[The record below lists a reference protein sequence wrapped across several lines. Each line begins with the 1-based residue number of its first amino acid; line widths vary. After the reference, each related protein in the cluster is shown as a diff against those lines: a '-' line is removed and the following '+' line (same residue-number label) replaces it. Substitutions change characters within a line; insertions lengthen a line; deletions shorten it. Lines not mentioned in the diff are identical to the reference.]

1 MTLTGKQRRHLRAL
15 GHNLDAVVHIG
26 KEGLSEGAL
35 AATTQALLTHELVK
49 VKLEQN
55 ADGDRHELAEELA
68 VETDSELVQVLGRV
82 VLLYRQHPDEPKI
95 DLP

>member
-15 GHNLDAVVHIG
+15 GHNLDAIVHIG
-26 KEGLSEGAL
+26 KEGLSKGAL
-35 AATTQALLTHELVK
+35 AATAEALLTHELIK
-49 VKLEQN
+49 VKLGETVN
-55 ADGDRHELAEELA
+55 GDRHELAEELA

-95 DLP
+95 ELP